1 MTRSGSRAERLIDM
15 ERRYVQRGYTDIEM
29 AATLGINRITVWKD
43 RTDMETRMPFILVS
57 PGRWKIDRR
66 KYLSHVRLSL
76 DEALV
81 LYLAISKM
89 GRHTMVADRDV
100 SSAMDKIAG
109 ALQQPMTTSVAKR
122 ARRVMRQSRPSGRA
136 GLMRKLVR
144 AWSEGRKVEI
154 LYQSMRRKQPRAYRI
169 SPYLIEPAVWSEG
182 SYLIGYS
189 DTHREVRSFR
199 IERIEQARL
208 LRQSFEVPEDF
219 DEDALFEHAWG
230 NWYTD
235 SEPVQVVLRFRP
247 GPAARRVQ
255 ESVWHHSQQ
264 IETDGKGGCVLRLK
278 VASTFELRPFIR
290 GWGEGCEVLEPD
302 ELREEIAGELQRAA
316 ANYNK

>member
-1 MTRSGSRAERLIDM
+1 M
-15 ERRYVQRGYTDIEM
+15 EG
-29 AATLGINRITVWKD
+29 
-43 RTDMETRMPFILVS
+43 RMPFIQV
-57 PGRWKIDRR
+57 GTRWKIDRR

-76 DEALV
+76 DEAMV

-109 ALQQPMTTSVAKR
+109 ALQQPMTSSVAKR
-122 ARRVMRQSRPSGRA
+122 AGRVMRRSRPAGQA
-136 GLMRKLVR
+136 GLMRTLVR

-154 LYQSMRRKQPRAYRI
+154 LYQSMGRENPRAYRI

-189 DTHREVRSFR
+189 DHHREIRSFR
-199 IERIEQARL
+199 IERIAQARL
-208 LRQSFEVPEDF
+208 LRENFDVPEEF
-219 DEDALFEHAWG
+219 DEEALFEHAWG
-230 NWYTD
+230 NWYSD
-235 SEPVQVVLRFRP
+235 ADPVKVALQFRP

-255 ESVWHHSQQ
+255 ESIWHPSQH
-264 IETDGKGGCVLRLK
+264 IETDEQGGCVLRLE

-290 GWGEGCEVLEPD
+290 QWGENCEVLEPG
-302 ELREEIAGELQRAA
+302 ELRDEIAGELQRAA

>member
-1 MTRSGSRAERLIDM
+1 MTRGGSRAERLIEM
-15 ERRYVQRGYTDIEM
+15 ERMYAQRGYTDIEM
-29 AATLGINRITVWKD
+29 AAALGINRTTAWKD
-43 RTDMETRMPFILVS
+43 RTSMESRMPFIQVS
-57 PGRWKIDRR
+57 PGRWRIDRR

-100 SSAMDKIAG
+100 SSAMEKIAD
-109 ALQQPMTTSVAKR
+109 ALQQPMTANVVTR
-122 ARRVMRQSRPSGRA
+122 AAHVMRRSRQARQA
-136 GLMRKLVR
+136 GLMRKLAR

-154 LYQSMRRKQPRAYRI
+154 TYQSMRRKRPRVYRI

-189 DTHREVRSFR
+189 DHHREVRSFR
-199 IERIEQARL
+199 IERIDQARL

-230 NWYTD
+230 NWSSD
-235 SEPVQVVLRFRP
+235 AEPVQVALRFRP

-264 IETDGKGGCVLRLK
+264 IETDGEGGCVLRLK
-278 VASTFELRPFIR
+278 VANTFELRPFIR
-290 GWGEGCEVLEPD
+290 GWGEGCEVLEPK
-302 ELREEIAGELQRAA
+302 ELRDGIAGELQRAA
-316 ANYNK
+316 ANYN